1 TLFVYNN
8 EKTTYGF
15 IGESWYELTES
26 GWKSVIDNENLKQ
39 QFVNSM
45 FKDYE
50 NLKLTLQETETKVKI
65 LEEQLQ

>member
-1 TLFVYNN
+1 MSNAQEKRVLSACVTLLKKEPLGTLFVYNN

-39 QFVNSM
+39 QFVHST
-45 FKDYE
+45 FK
-50 NLKLTLQETETKVKI
+50 
-65 LEEQLQ
+65 